1 MSDALYTVEALST
14 GGGRDGHVAT
24 ADKAV
29 DLEMAPPKELGGSG
43 EGNNPEQLFAAG
55 FAACFHSA
63 LQSAARAKKVTING
77 SSVGARVSLVRSG
90 EESIDIAVDLEVII
104 PGVEAEQA
112 DELAKLA
119 HELCPYSRATR
130 GNIDVTVSVGED

>member
-1 MSDALYTVEALST
+1 MADPLYTVEALST

-29 DLEMAPPKELGGSG
+29 DLPMAPPKELGGSG

-55 FAACFHSA
+55 YAACFHSA
-63 LQSAARAKKVTING
+63 LQSAARMKKVTIEG
-77 SSVGARVSLVRSG
+77 STVGARVSLMPSG
-90 EESIDIAVDLEVII
+90 EESIDLAVQMEVVIPDLES
-104 PGVEAEQA
+104 EQA

-119 HELCPYSRATR
+119 HELCPYSRATK
-130 GNIDVTVSVGED
+130 GNIEVSVSVGED